1 MLYPKAPCCV
11 QHGECF
17 GFLGINGAGKTT
29 VLSMLTGELVPS
41 QGTAYLEGLNI
52 MTQQKQLRRL
62 LGYCP
67 QVW

>member
-1 MLYPKAPCCV
+1 
-11 QHGECF
+11 
-17 GFLGINGAGKTT
+17 LGINGAGKTT